1 MSNICAPLSAPHLP
15 PEPYTRTA
23 DMMKTLTLFLLVA
36 PVILAL
42 PAEQPKPEVQVARAL
57 EEDDHDGHDHDE
69 VCQSLHP
76 FGVICLALPCLL
88 SMLHQNL
95 LLIRHSLRRLAQDD
109 HSGSEKASDPVRLFI
124 RFAALLLL
132 LTRCA
137 VLC

>member
-57 EEDDHDGHDHDE
+57 AEEDHDGHDHDE
-69 VCQSLHP
+69 VCLHP
-76 FGVICLALPCLL
+76 FICLALPCLL
-88 SMLHQNL
+88 SMLHQNFL
-95 LLIRHSLRRLAQDD
+95 LTRHSLRRLAQDD

>member
-1 MSNICAPLSAPHLP
+1 
-15 PEPYTRTA
+15 
-23 DMMKTLTLFLLVA
+23 MMKTLTLFLLVA

-57 EEDDHDGHDHDE
+57 AEDDHDGHDHDE

-88 SMLHQNL
+88 SMLHQNFL
-95 LLIRHSLRRLAQDD
+95 LTRHSLRRLAQDD